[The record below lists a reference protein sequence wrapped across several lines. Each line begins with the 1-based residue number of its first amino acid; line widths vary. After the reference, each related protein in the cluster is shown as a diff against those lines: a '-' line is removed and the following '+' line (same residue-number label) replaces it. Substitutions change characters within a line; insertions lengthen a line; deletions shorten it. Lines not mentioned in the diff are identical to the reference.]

1 MTINI
6 KDKPATLVERYIS
19 LRNERKQ
26 FDERAAAMRKTN
38 YDDEMNQLE
47 NTLLDV
53 LNKTG
58 AESIRSKTGT
68 VSKKLFSSVTTADGA
83 EFRRHV
89 IGLEAWDLA
98 DWKPNKTAIEELV
111 ENGEPLPP
119 GVNRSTTWKI
129 HVNKAKD

>member
-1 MTINI
+1 
-6 KDKPATLVERYIS
+6 
-19 LRNERKQ
+19 
-26 FDERAAAMRKTN
+26 
-38 YDDEMNQLE
+38 
-47 NTLLDV
+47 
-53 LNKTG
+53 
-58 AESIRSKTGT
+58 